1 MAGRRWTAPV
11 SPPADE
17 IVSVLDTS
25 MRIPERTPPKVRPPA
40 VALAAA
46 PAPTPAA
53 SSPLLACSPGVA
65 AGGRSGRGAREV
77 AGPST
82 PKSRPPSARLDESS
96 APWIWEDTP
105 EEKDR
110 LRQLY
115 RMIDKDDDGSVSTT
129 ELMHMLINLGE
140 DVSEQLV
147 EDMVNLVDD
156 NGDKE
161 ISFEEFRAI
170 MTNDKTLPDELAPE
184 QLKDGELVVD
194 DAHGL
199 REGLIEQM
207 QERRK

>member
-1 MAGRRWTAPV
+1 MAGRRWTAPA

-17 IVSVLDTS
+17 IVPVLDTS

-53 SSPLLACSPGVA
+53 LLGSPGAA

-82 PKSRPPSARLDESS
+82 PKSRKPSARLDGSS

-170 MTNDKTLPDELAPE
+170 MTNEKTLPDELAPE

-199 REGLIEQM
+199 REGLIERM

>member
-1 MAGRRWTAPV
+1 MAGRRWTAPA

-17 IVSVLDTS
+17 IVPVLDTS

-53 SSPLLACSPGVA
+53 LLPSSPLAA

-82 PKSRPPSARLDESS
+82 PKSRKPSARLDGSS

-170 MTNDKTLPDELAPE
+170 MTNEKTLPDELAPE

-199 REGLIEQM
+199 REGLIERM